1 MRKAKSPDL
10 ALPRNV
16 PGFQK
21 LLKARKFL
29 SKAELYFCLEE
40 SSLDNLPPKPHCW
53 WGPKMQLDK
62 FRIVSWNWEAKCWSG
77 GGFGY
82 VTCGWG
88 IHRCPH
94 LHPHCCLVIPLQDTV
109 IMLLL
114 TEDVTICSLYLYW
127 GALELTAACWLVV
140 KIVLEVILVSVLLSS
155 PNRLWAPLYLRE
167 LRTSPLPVCKV
178 LKALGID
185 LVKWT
190 NYYLT
195 GARNRKLWEVYT
207 MGNGYIRI
215 NYMRYSF
222 G

>member
-94 LHPHCCLVIPLQDTV
+94 LHPPLLFSNSSPRYRHNVTPDRGCDNMQFIP
-109 IMLLL
+109 
-114 TEDVTICSLYLYW
+114 
-127 GALELTAACWLVV
+127 
-140 KIVLEVILVSVLLSS
+140 VLRRIGTHRCMLVSSQDCAWSHLGLS
-155 PNRLWAPLYLRE
+155 AVIF
-167 LRTSPLPVCKV
+167 TQ
-178 LKALGID
+178 
-185 LVKWT
+185 
-190 NYYLT
+190 
-195 GARNRKLWEVYT
+195 
-207 MGNGYIRI
+207 
-215 NYMRYSF
+215 
-222 G
+222 